1 MKTRVFNWAVM
12 GRSLLAGSKESAH
25 DHQTDGPVR
34 PTHENIGF
42 SSASYVSIW
51 KKILNYSPKL

>member
-1 MKTRVFNWAVM
+1 MKTRVFNWAAM
-12 GRSLLAGSKESAH
+12 GCSLLAGSKESAH

-42 SSASYVSIW
+42 SGASHVSI
-51 KKILNYSPKL
+51 

>member
-1 MKTRVFNWAVM
+1 MKTRVFNWAAM
-12 GRSLLAGSKESAH
+12 GCSLLAGSKESAQ

-42 SSASYVSIW
+42 SGASHVSI
-51 KKILNYSPKL
+51 